1 MLVDAIILARGGSKG
16 IPNKNIV
23 DLCGKPLICWTLE
36 QCLSSKYIRDI
47 WVSSD
52 NQRILEIASAYKTKL
67 INRPTNISDDTA
79 TSESAWLHALEI
91 IEKDGEAPD
100 AIIAPQVTSP
110 LRETTD
116 IDRGLEKFFNNHYDS
131 LFSSNV
137 VEDLFFWEQKEDNSL
152 HSINYDYMKRD
163 RRQDITNKFIENGSF
178 YIFSPN
184 ILKKHGNR
192 FGGKI
197 GLVEMET
204 WKMLEI
210 DSTDDLRMCSALMR
224 EYLIKEGQ
232 HNDKT

>member
-1 MLVDAIILARGGSKG
+1 MLVDAIVLARGGSKG
-16 IPNKNIV
+16 IQNKNIV

-36 QCLSSKYIRDI
+36 QCVSSKYIRDI

-91 IEKDGEAPD
+91 IEKDGEVPD

-110 LRETTD
+110 LRETAD
-116 IDRGLEKFFNNHYDS
+116 IDIGLEKFFNNHCDS

-152 HSINYDYMKRD
+152 QSINYDYMKRD

-184 ILKKHGNR
+184 VLKKHGNR